1 MDLPLLWEIKKLP
14 FTATLFATVIMSV
27 HLFPTAVLL
36 RSIPDDLRVRT
47 DKKIISPNAQAF
59 RHLSSQE
66 FRNLSN
72 YLQST

>member
-1 MDLPLLWEIKKLP
+1 MDLPLLWETKKLP

-47 DKKIISPNAQAF
+47 DKKIISPTFKLFA
-59 RHLSSQE
+59 
-66 FRNLSN
+66 
-72 YLQST
+72 T